1 MAKIKLKR
9 FWTGLLLFVVSLLLT
24 IPLTILAF
32 IWNPVYFIVSIK
44 WQSGFNTLGD
54 YFRKL
59 AVSVDQF
66 GNASTATILNFLLI
80 KRNGIKF
87 GDIDFTV
94 SYILGRNYFHGTLSL
109 FGRFIVWLLDLID
122 KEHVQNAVHEQI
134 EKDQEALLRI
144 QENEYFK

>member
-44 WQSGFNTLGD
+44 WQSGFNALGD

-59 AVSVDQF
+59 VVSVDQF

-94 SYILGRNYFHGTLSL
+94 SYILGRNYFHSTLSL